1 MRFLKWSIIGV
12 RWCWPLEHA
21 QCALQLYFNKR
32 LRNLMHQGLLLVML
46 LQRWDLCPHQFEID
60 APSFW
65 DVGHVLNGTKI
76 IVATQSIW
84 VFIFFSINF
93 GHYHWHCVVFGTL
106 WFTSPLS
113 SWHAFL
119 HIMFFFVTLH
129 DLNKDI
135 KTFNVFSRINIII
148 SKLLKFII
156 KLIQVNPS
164 VIFMFY
170 SEEYFLIKLLL
181 FEIKFFFH
189 KLLVGN
195 RF

>member
-1 MRFLKWSIIGV
+1 
-12 RWCWPLEHA
+12 
-21 QCALQLYFNKR
+21 
-32 LRNLMHQGLLLVML
+32 
-46 LQRWDLCPHQFEID
+46 
-60 APSFW
+60 
-65 DVGHVLNGTKI
+65 
-76 IVATQSIW
+76 
-84 VFIFFSINF
+84 
-93 GHYHWHCVVFGTL
+93 VFGTL

-189 KLLVGN
+189 KLLVRN

>member
-1 MRFLKWSIIGV
+1 MECPTKVNPLIWIELGFISIHLQMRFLKWSIIGV
-12 RWCWPLEHA
+12 RSCWPWEHA
-21 QCALQLYFNKR
+21 QSALQLYFNKR

-46 LQRWDLCPHQFEID
+46 LQQWDFCPHQFEID

-65 DVGHVLNGTKI
+65 DVGHVLSGTKI

-84 VFIFFSINF
+84 VFIFFSINL

-135 KTFNVFSRINIII
+135 KTFNVFFKDKHHYFKVVEIYNKTHS
-148 SKLLKFII
+148 
-156 KLIQVNPS
+156 
-164 VIFMFY
+164 
-170 SEEYFLIKLLL
+170 SES
-181 FEIKFFFH
+181 
-189 KLLVGN
+189 
-195 RF
+195 